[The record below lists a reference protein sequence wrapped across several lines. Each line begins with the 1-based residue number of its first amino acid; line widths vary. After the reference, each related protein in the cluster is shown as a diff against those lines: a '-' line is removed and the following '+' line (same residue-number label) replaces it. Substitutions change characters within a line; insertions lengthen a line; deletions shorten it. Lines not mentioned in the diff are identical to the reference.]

1 METSNEIES
10 DIIYRISP
18 AVTNDELNSLFTNAW
33 ENHEAIDFRPL
44 IKRSLAFV
52 CARHAARLIGFVN
65 LAWDGGVHA
74 FILDTTVHSDYQRLG
89 IGKILIEKAV
99 GAARESGI
107 EWLHVDYESHLQS
120 FYNKC
125 GFKNT
130 RAGLIKLK

>member
-107 EWLHVDYESHLQS
+107 EWLHVDYEPPLQS